1 MKKTLLLFFF
11 SLITSFSF
19 SQDLIVTI
27 GHDSIECKIDEIYN
41 NHIYFNINS
50 KGQIKSSL
58 LPLNRIE
65 YYEYGFYNPRDASS
79 YHPTPKKLSKLRFS
93 LNGGISYRSIPV
105 DNRLPSQIV
114 NHIKAL
120 RLGFTL
126 GGSATYFFNDY
137 VGVSVKYMFNRS
149 ENEETF
155 PFDITLKETITMN
168 FVGPGILVRLKS
180 KSQKGALVLGGRFG
194 YLDYKNNSSLTGYYP
209 IKITGDT
216 YGINFSVGYDFNVSS
231 VACLNLQFDI
241 ILGSLTEFQ
250 VEENGTVNT
259 VRLPSGSEEGL
270 NRIDLTLALVINP

>member
-1 MKKTLLLFFF
+1 MKNILLLCFF

-41 NHIYFNINS
+41 NHIYFNISS

-65 YYEYGFYNPRDASS
+65 YYEYGFYNPRDTSS
-79 YHPTPKKLSKLRFS
+79 YNPTPKTLSPLRFS

-114 NHIKAL
+114 DHIKAL

-126 GGSATYFFNDY
+126 GGSASYFFNDH
-137 VGVSVKYMFNRS
+137 VGVGVKYIFNRS
-149 ENEETF
+149 KNKETF
-155 PFDITLKETITMN
+155 PNDVTLEETIMMN

-180 KSQKGALVLGGRFG
+180 QSQKGALVLGGRFG
-194 YLDYKNNSSLTGYYP
+194 YLDYRNNSSLTGYYP
-209 IKITGDT
+209 VRITGDT

-231 VACLNLQFDI
+231 VACLNLQVDI
-241 ILGSLTEFQ
+241 ILGGLTEFQ
-250 VEENGTVNT
+250 VEENGMVSTVQ
-259 VRLPSGSEEGL
+259 LPNGLKEDL